1 MNKVKLPGGTEN
13 LRKAGLWMLGN
24 MEYNVP
30 LSAIAAINE
39 MRNAAAMI
47 RGRQDLYH
55 HTLKHNLNEALRQA
69 DNKRTLYLSI
79 YKDRK
84 AFDEYMD
91 NIVDITEA
99 DVTRLRELLAADL
112 QRRGVPDAELVA
124 WVEEANMLLHLA
136 VRHYE
141 NVVSRGNDKANADI
155 AVRHVLIDY
164 HRHFAHYRPS
174 DLADAWN
181 IVATQM
187 NPAVLAVTEGEVLDQ
202 LRLIASK
209 YEDGT
214 YINRCIDLMR
224 HHPMFADLKAEP
236 DGGGK

>member
-1 MNKVKLPGGTEN
+1 
-13 LRKAGLWMLGN
+13 MLGN

-30 LSAIAAINE
+30 LSAICAINE

-47 RGRQDLYH
+47 RGREDLFRF
-55 HTLKHNLNEALRQA
+55 TLKRNINEAMRQA
-69 DNKRTLYLSI
+69 DRKRTLYLSI

-91 NIVDITEA
+91 NIVEITEE
-99 DVTRLRELLAADL
+99 DVTRLRDLMAADL
-112 QRRGVPDAELVA
+112 ERRGVREPQLVA
-124 WVEEANMLLHLA
+124 WVEAANMLLHLA

-141 NVVSRGNDKANADI
+141 NVVSRGNEKANADVAI
-155 AVRHVLIDY
+155 RHVVIDY
-164 HRHFAHYRPS
+164 HHYFAHYRPG

-181 IVATQM
+181 LVATQM
-187 NPAVLAVTEGEVLDQ
+187 NPAVLSVTDSDVLAQ
-202 LRLIASK
+202 IKVIASK

-224 HHPMFADLKAEP
+224 HNPMFADLKAEP
-236 DGGGK
+236 DSGGKAS